1 MSKSLGNVVTPLPII
16 EQFGADTVRYW
27 AGSARLGVDTAFD
40 ENVLRVG
47 KRLGTKLWNASKF
60 VLTQTGPAGADLGGA
75 RPRLRRRARR
85 RWSQRATDDFERYEH
100 ADVLKAVESFF
111 WTRFTDTTL
120 ELVKTRARGDEAAGR
135 ASALAT
141 LRLGLDVLLRLF
153 APFLPYVT
161 EEIWS
166 WAFAG
171 EQEQPSIHRAPWPG
185 PADFAG
191 VPAPAD
197 AGSLDVAIAGLAAIN
212 KAKADAEVSMGRE
225 VESLALAAAPA
236 TLERFARVA
245 ADVWAAARVQR
256 FVLTPDPSLEA
267 GVFQVRE
274 ARFAPR
280 AEAG

>member
-1 MSKSLGNVVTPLPII
+1 MFQSAI
-16 EQFGADTVRYW
+16 E
-27 AGSARLGVDTAFD
+27 RLGVDTAFD

-47 KRLGTKLWNASKF
+47 KRLTTKLWNASKF
-60 VLTQTGPAGADLGGA
+60 VLTQTGPEGAITQELD
-75 RPRLRRRARR
+75 RAFVAELAELVT
-85 RWSQRATDDFERYEH
+85 RATSDFERYEH

-120 ELVKTRARGDEAAGR
+120 ELVKTRARGEDAAGR
-135 ASALAT
+135 ASAVAT

-166 WAFAG
+166 WAFAAEKG
-171 EQEQPSIHRAPWPG
+171 QPSIHRAPWPG

-191 VPAPAD
+191 VAAPAD
-197 AGSLDVAIAGLAAIN
+197 AGSLELAIGCLAAIH
-212 KAKADAEVSMGRE
+212 KAKADAAVSVGRE
-225 VESLALAAAPA
+225 VEALVLAAAPA
-236 TLERFARVA
+236 TLPRFARVA
-245 ADVWAAARVQR
+245 ADVLAAARVAVVTQQADAA
-256 FVLTPDPSLEA
+256 LAA

-280 AEAG
+280 PEAG